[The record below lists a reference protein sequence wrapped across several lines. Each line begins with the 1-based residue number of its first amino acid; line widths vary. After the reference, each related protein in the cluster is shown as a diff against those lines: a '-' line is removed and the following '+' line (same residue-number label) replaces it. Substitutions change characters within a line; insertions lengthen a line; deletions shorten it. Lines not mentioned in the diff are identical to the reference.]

1 MNKKNINGVIWL
13 LIIILILLG
22 LSLSPLL
29 VINKQLEQP
38 VIKEQ
43 EEITVEEPKQE
54 EKEPEKQEQKKENTV
69 QKKTET
75 NTKKQNTVKSTTKTN
90 NKSTNT
96 VKKSTTTTQKS
107 QTTGTYKITHYGWD
121 CCKSGV
127 TATGY
132 NVKNTI
138 YYNDKQYGQVR
149 IVAMS
154 KAMPLYSII
163 KIKNYKFGG
172 DIIAIVIDRG
182 VGNGVIDLLVENEK
196 TASKYGI
203 QKGVNIEVLRKGK

>member
-1 MNKKNINGVIWL
+1 MNKKILKVGFRY
-13 LIIILILLG
+13 LIIVLILCGIAIASFIVL
-22 LSLSPLL
+22 
-29 VINKQLEQP
+29 NNT
-38 VIKEQ
+38 IKKEKEEIKQ
-43 EEITVEEPKQE
+43 EEPIVEQPKQE
-54 EKEPEKQEQKKENTV
+54 EIKKEETPKKETKKKV
-69 QKKTET
+69 TKKKKT
-75 NTKKQNTVKSTTKTN
+75 TT
-90 NKSTNT
+90 T
-96 VKKSTTTTQKS
+96 VKKSTTTVQKS
-107 QTTGTYKITHYGWD
+107 QTAGTYKITHYGWD

-138 YYNDKQYGQVR
+138 YYNDKQYGKVR

-182 VGNGVIDLLVENEK
+182 VGNGVIDLLVENER

-203 QKGVNIEVLRKGK
+203 QRNVSIEVLRKGK

>member
-1 MNKKNINGVIWL
+1 MNKKILKVGFRY
-13 LIIILILLG
+13 LIIVLILCGIAIASFIVL
-22 LSLSPLL
+22 
-29 VINKQLEQP
+29 NNT
-38 VIKEQ
+38 IKKEKEEIKQ
-43 EEITVEEPKQE
+43 EEPIVEQPKQE
-54 EKEPEKQEQKKENTV
+54 ENTQKTEKTVEKKQKINNKKQKTV
-69 QKKTET
+69 KKT
-75 NTKKQNTVKSTTKTN
+75 TKSN
-90 NKSTNT
+90 NKSKNT
-96 VKKSTTTTQKS
+96 VKKSTTSVQKS
-107 QTTGTYKITHYGWD
+107 QNTSGTYKITHYGWD

-138 YYNDKQYGQVR
+138 YYNDKQYGKVR

-182 VGNGVIDLLVENEK
+182 VGNGVIDLLVENER

-203 QKGVNIEVLRKGK
+203 QRNVSIEVLRKGK

>member
-1 MNKKNINGVIWL
+1 MKKINIRGVAWY
-13 LIIILILLG
+13 LIIIIILSG
-22 LSLSPLL
+22 ITYIP
-29 VINKQLEQP
+29 VIAINKLTQKDIHTEEVKQE
-38 VIKEQ
+38 IQ
-43 EEITVEEPKQE
+43 EETPKVEE
-54 EKEPEKQEQKKENTV
+54 KKEITKTP
-69 QKKTET
+69 KK
-75 NTKKQNTVKSTTKTN
+75 TKTN
-90 NKSTNT
+90 NKKQKN
-96 VKKSTTTTQKS
+96 VKPTTKNNNKS
-107 QTTGTYKITHYGWD
+107 QTNVVNTSGTYKITHYGWD

-138 YYNDKQYGQVR
+138 YYNDSQYGKVR

-203 QKGVNIEVLRKGK
+203 QKGVSIEILRKGK